1 MPELPEV
8 ETVRRGLAPALEGA
22 LVVQVDVRRPNLR
35 FPFPNGLKAL
45 LEGARITSLSRR
57 AKYLLIELDRGL
69 TLIAHLGMSGS
80 YRVEKLHE
88 TAAPKRINARE
99 AKETHSA
106 HMLRSTSRLDESPE
120 PALEERPHSGHTLRS
135 KEERP
140 HSDSGPLIPGAFYH
154 ERSDLGT
161 HDHLV
166 LDVEGGE
173 AGPAR
178 VIYNDPRRFG
188 FVLASPTATLHKHK
202 MLRDLGPEPLGNS
215 LTPEHLA
222 NRFAGRAQ
230 PLKAALLDQSHVAG
244 LGNIYVC
251 EALNRARISP
261 KRQAKTLVTKAGKP
275 TERLIALTGIIRN
288 VIGEAIE
295 AGGSSLR
302 DHKQTDGSLGYF
314 QHRFGAYD
322 REHEACANETC
333 RGTITRIV
341 QSGRSTFYC
350 PSCQR

>member
-22 LVVQVDVRRPNLR
+22 TVVNVDVRRPDLR
-35 FPFPNGLKAL
+35 FPFPDGLKEL
-45 LEGARITSLSRR
+45 LEGAVITSLSRR
-57 AKYLLIELDRGL
+57 AKYLLIELDRGQ

-80 YRVEKLHE
+80 YRV
-88 TAAPKRINARE
+88 IARE
-99 AKETHSA
+99 AVVLEQNGAHAPEQET
-106 HMLRSTSRLDESPE
+106 
-120 PALEERPHSGHTLRS
+120 TLGNF
-135 KEERP
+135 
-140 HSDSGPLIPGAFYH
+140 HHA
-154 ERSDLGT
+154 RSDLGA

-166 LDVEGGE
+166 LDVTGGSI
-173 AGPAR
+173 GPAG

-188 FVLASPTATLHKHK
+188 FVLAAPTATLHEHK

-215 LTPEHLA
+215 LTSDHLA
-222 NRFAGRAQ
+222 QRFAGRSQ
-230 PLKAALLDQSHVAG
+230 PMKAALLDQSHVAG

-251 EALNRARISP
+251 EALNRAKISP

-275 TERLIALTGIIRN
+275 TARLVSLTGIIRD

-314 QHRFGAYD
+314 QHSFGAYD
-322 REHEACANETC
+322 REHGACANEGC

-350 PSCQR
+350 PACQR